1 MRIRGNSATEKIDV
15 CDDHRL
21 RAVEQVLVR
30 LRRDLSRAHPL
41 DDLAQTACFSPF
53 HFLRVFRLITATTPA
68 RFLAALRIA
77 EAKRLL
83 AATDLD
89 ITTICMQV
97 GYTSLGTFSH
107 QFARHVGVSPRK
119 FRRLINDMSD
129 QTWEAV
135 LAAAAP
141 PALRAGRS
149 RKVRVRFNGLEPGN
163 IALVG
168 LFESGIPQ
176 GWPAACAMARES
188 TEVDLVAGP
197 DGVYMALAMSFS
209 PDADIEA
216 LMTSDVPNQYLVGSY
231 GHVHV
236 EDGHIA
242 ERSIVIDLRPRRP
255 SDPPIVFASPLL
267 AAQESRLE
275 ATPKR
280 LPVGAAGAS
289 AGSKKYRDFA

>member
-1 MRIRGNSATEKIDV
+1 MRENGATGRVDV
-15 CDDHRL
+15 HDDHRL
-21 RAVEQVLVR
+21 RAVEEVLGKI
-30 LRRDLSRAHPL
+30 RRDLSRAHSL

-119 FRRLINDMSD
+119 FRRLITEMSD
-129 QTWEAV
+129 QSWDAV
-135 LAAAAP
+135 LDAVAP
-141 PALRAGRS
+141 PPLRAGRA
-149 RKVRVRFNGLEPGN
+149 RKLRVRFNGLEPGR

-188 TEVDLVAGP
+188 AEVDMAVGP
-197 DGVYMALAMSFS
+197 DGAYMALAMSFS

-216 LMTSDVPNQYLVGSY
+216 MMTGDLPNQYLVGSY

-236 EDGHIA
+236 EDGHVA
-242 ERSIVIDLRPRRP
+242 ESDIVIDLRPRRP

-267 AAQESRLE
+267 AAQESGFDP
-275 ATPKR
+275 TPKS
-280 LPVGAAGAS
+280 LPVGRERAC
-289 AGSKKYRDFA
+289 AGSKKFRDLA

>member
-1 MRIRGNSATEKIDV
+1 MRTREKSTTEQADGY
-15 CDDHRL
+15 DDHRL
-21 RAVEQVLVR
+21 RAVEQVLVKI
-30 LRRDLSRAHPL
+30 RRDLSRAHSL

-53 HFLRVFRLITATTPA
+53 HFLRVFRVITATTPA

-83 AATDLD
+83 AATNLD

-119 FRRLINDMSD
+119 FRRLISEMSD
-129 QTWEAV
+129 QSWEAV

-141 PALRAGRS
+141 PPRRAGRT
-149 RKVRVRFNGLEPGN
+149 RKLRVRFNGLEPGN

-188 TEVDLVAGP
+188 TEVDMVAGP
-197 DGVYMALAMSFS
+197 DGVYMALAMSFA

-216 LMTSDVPNQYLVGSY
+216 LMTNDLPNQYLVGSY

-236 EDGHIA
+236 EDGHVS
-242 ERSIVIDLRPRRP
+242 ESSIVIDLRPRRP

-267 AAQESRLE
+267 AAQESRHDAAPE
-275 ATPKR
+275 SV
-280 LPVGAAGAS
+280 PVGAARAS
-289 AGSKKYRDFA
+289 AGSKKYRDLA

>member
-1 MRIRGNSATEKIDV
+1 M
-15 CDDHRL
+15 
-21 RAVEQVLVR
+21 RAVEQVLGKI
-30 LRRDLSRAHPL
+30 RRDLSRAHSL

-53 HFLRVFRLITATTPA
+53 HFLRVFRGITATTPA

-83 AATDLD
+83 AATNLD

-119 FRRLINDMSD
+119 FRRLINEMSD
-129 QTWEAV
+129 QSWEAV

-141 PALRAGRS
+141 PAPRAGPA
-149 RKVRVRFNGLEPGN
+149 RKLRVRLDGREPGD

-176 GWPAACAMARES
+176 GWPAACALARES
-188 TEVDLVAGP
+188 DEVDMAVGP
-197 DGVYMALAMSFS
+197 DGAYMALAMSFPS
-209 PDADIEA
+209 DTDIED
-216 LMTSDVPNQYLVGSY
+216 LMAGDGPGRCLVGSY
-231 GHVHV
+231 GQIHVKGGRAT
-236 EDGHIA
+236 ES
-242 ERSIVIDLRPRRP
+242 SIVIGLRPRRA

-267 AAQESRLE
+267 AAREHRFAEPRKAL
-275 ATPKR
+275 
-280 LPVGAAGAS
+280 S
-289 AGSKKYRDFA
+289 ARP